1 MNGLSNQIYL
11 LHKNEEIQKLYIL
24 MLVIFRQNFFVYIIL
39 KCGEKICTFRSHCK
53 ISNFI
58 RDTIVCQPC
67 GWNFKVLSMRFHI
80 HYEHK
85 GPIFYLWKPLPSMKI
100 LFYLIKFNTCTLL
113 FVWATVLCY
122 LKNTWVFTFD
132 HLNETTH
139 CVKFKTTW
147 CKFQPLGRL
156 IFFVITWILVQPERL
171 LRKYG

>member
-1 MNGLSNQIYL
+1 MAKKFVPSEVIVKFLTSS
-11 LHKNEEIQKLYIL
+11 EIPLFANHVDGIL
-24 MLVIFRQNFFVYIIL
+24 RF
-39 KCGEKICTFRSHCK
+39 C
-53 ISNFI
+53 
-58 RDTIVCQPC
+58 
-67 GWNFKVLSMRFHI
+67 SMRFHI

-122 LKNTWVFTFD
+122 LKNVRVFTFD

-147 CKFQPLGRL
+147 CKFQPLGKL
-156 IFFVITWILVQPERL
+156 IFFVIPWILVQPERL
-171 LRKYG
+171 LRKCG